1 MNKSNG
7 PARTLYRVEFVLLIT
22 NERQLWSNYL
32 DLSGAE
38 EAAYG
43 LITSGHAVEAEVF
56 AVVTGGAKTSVYH
69 ARKERDGA
77 ILTRRTAQ

>member
-1 MNKSNG
+1 MSKQV
-7 PARTLYRVEFVLLIT
+7 LYRVEFVLPIT

-32 DLSGAE
+32 NLTDAE

-43 LITSGHAVEAEVF
+43 LITSGHAVETEVF
-56 AVVTGGAKTSVYH
+56 AVAPRGQKVSVYH
-69 ARKERDGA
+69 ARQDRDGA